1 MRDRGIAMKDKALSV
16 RETASIMGCTLKY
29 VYDLLYAKRLDGI
42 KIGKTWRVSDRS
54 VQSRLKSR

>member
-1 MRDRGIAMKDKALSV
+1 MKDKALSV